1 MKMKLI
7 VILSL
12 LFIYVKNVK
21 SASLEVVT
29 DDELVNS
36 FKSEKYVVVLFSE

>member
-7 VILSL
+7 VILPL
-12 LFIYVKNVK
+12 LFIYVKNVE
-21 SASLEVVT
+21 SASLEAVT